1 MKRQHPKQ
9 FSLFGKA
16 DKGALLFV
24 VDSAQLFLS
33 HRLPIALTALNSGY
47 DVHVAAP
54 YHYQSEQLIESYAFT
69 FHTLPDAPEKIS
81 FLTDL
86 KALFHLRR
94 IFREINPDLVHLIA
108 LKPTLY
114 GSIAARLAKIKAVV
128 ATITSTRKVQS
139 APDSTATGLKHR
151 IIRFL
156 YGIGFKHPNLRVT
169 FQNVDDRDTFL
180 NMGLVNRRQIT
191 LIRGTGVNM
200 QQFHPFP
207 ELSSLPVVMLA
218 SRMRWD
224 KGVNEFIQAARLL
237 LDAGVQ
243 ARFVLA
249 GGSDPGH
256 PEAIS
261 EEQLEN
267 WTEEGLVEWWGE
279 NSDMP
284 LVLAQAHIVCLPSY
298 REGLPKVLVEAAACG
313 KPIVATDVSGSREV
327 VTDGENGLLVPVKDI
342 ENLAVA
348 LNLLLGNP
356 DLRSMMGQQGRNKV
370 VTEFSIGHVV
380 EKTLGMYD
388 SLLG

>member
-1 MKRQHPKQ
+1 MKRPHPKQ

-54 YHYQSEQLIESYAFT
+54 YHYQSEQLIESYSIT
-69 FHTLPDAPEKIS
+69 FHSLPDVPEKIS
-81 FLTDL
+81 FLADF
-86 KALFHLRR
+86 KAMFHLRR
-94 IFREINPDLVHLIA
+94 IFREISPDIVHLVA

-114 GSIAARLAKIKAVV
+114 GSIAARMAKIKAVV
-128 ATITSTRKVQS
+128 ATITSTRKIQH
-139 APDSTATGLKHR
+139 TAGLRHR

-156 YGIGFKHPNLRVT
+156 YGIGFNHPNLRVT
-169 FQNVDDRDTFL
+169 FQNVDDRNTFL
-180 NMGLVNRRQIT
+180 DLELVARRQIT

-207 ELSSLPVVMLA
+207 EMSSLPVVLLA

-224 KGVNEFIQAARLL
+224 KGVSEFVQAARRLQE
-237 LDAGVQ
+237 AGVH

-256 PEAIS
+256 PEAIP

-267 WTEEGLVEWWGE
+267 WKDEGIVEWWSD

-327 VTDGENGLLVPVKDI
+327 VTDGENGILVPVRDI

-356 DLRSMMGQQGRNKV
+356 DLRSSMGQQGRKKV

-380 EKTLGMYD
+380 EKTLGMYE
-388 SLLG
+388 SLLE

>member
-1 MKRQHPKQ
+1 MKRQQPKQ

-24 VDSAQLFLS
+24 ADSAQLFLS
-33 HRLPIALTALNSGY
+33 HRLPIALTALKSGY

-54 YHYQSEQLIESYAFT
+54 YHYQSEQFIESYAIT
-69 FHTLPDAPEKIS
+69 FHPLPPIPEKIS
-81 FLTDL
+81 FFSDF

-114 GSIAARLAKIKAVV
+114 GSIAARMAKVRAVV
-128 ATITSTRKVQS
+128 ATITSTRKVQ
-139 APDSTATGLKHR
+139 PEPHQGTAGLR
-151 IIRFL
+151 LRFIRFL
-156 YGIGFKHPNLRVT
+156 YGIGFSHPNLRVT
-169 FQNVDDRDTFL
+169 FQNVADRDVFL
-180 NMGLVNRRQIT
+180 NMGLVSRRQIT

-200 QQFHPFP
+200 QQYHPFP

-224 KGVNEFIQAARLL
+224 KGVNEFVQAAKLL
-237 LDAGVQ
+237 SHAGIQ

-249 GGSDPGH
+249 GGIDPGH
-256 PEAIS
+256 PDAIA

-267 WTEEGLVEWWGE
+267 WKKEGVIEWWGE

-298 REGLPKVLVEAAACG
+298 REGLPKVLIEAAACG
-313 KPIVATDVSGSREV
+313 KPIVTTDVAGSREV
-327 VTDGENGLLVPVKDI
+327 VTDGENGLLVPVRDI

-356 DLRSMMGQQGRNKV
+356 DLRLAMGQRGRNKV

-388 SLLG
+388 ALLG